1 MAGRAAGA
9 GWPADLD
16 RPSSSVTSHDVARL
30 AGVSQ
35 ATVSRALRRA
45 PNVPAATRERVERAA
60 QALGYV
66 PNRLGRALVTQA
78 TGRIAMV
85 ADLGNPL
92 FSTLLTPVHD
102 ALSEL
107 GYQTLLF
114 VEDQTRLEDVSGLF
128 DRSVDG
134 AILSTAIAGSSLPY
148 ELDRHG
154 LPFVYLSRI
163 SDLVERDSVSADD
176 RGGAAKAARLLIDL
190 GHRDIGAILGPTN
203 TSTSRDREAGFLS
216 ELATAGLAVRPEA
229 VVRTDYTTPAGFAAF
244 ERLMTLDPRPT
255 ALFCGNDWVAVGVL
269 NGAKQRGI
277 EVPRDLTVVGFDDL
291 PVASWP
297 VFDLTTVSNPV
308 KDNAAQAARLLVH
321 RIQSGPKPAFQHVIA
336 PTELVL
342 RHTHAPPPVR

>member
-1 MAGRAAGA
+1 MASQILAGRLSPRTSA
-9 GWPADLD
+9 
-16 RPSSSVTSHDVARL
+16 SVTSHDVARL

-35 ATVSRALRRA
+35 ATVSRALRRE
-45 PNVPAATRERVERAA
+45 PNVPTATRERVERAA
-60 QALGYV
+60 RALGYV
-66 PNRLGRALVTQA
+66 PSRLGRSLVTRA

-114 VEDQTRLEDVSGLF
+114 AEHQERMEDLSGLF

-134 AILSTAIAGSSLPY
+134 AILSTAVAGSVLPF

-154 LPFVYLSRI
+154 LPFVYLSRV

-176 RGGAAKAARLLIDL
+176 LGGAAKVARLLVEL
-190 GHRDIGAILGPTN
+190 EHRDIAAILGPSN
-203 TSTSRDREAGFLS
+203 TSTSRDREAGLVRQ
-216 ELATAGLAVRPEA
+216 LVTAGIPVRPEA
-229 VVRTDYTTPAGFAAF
+229 VVRTDYTTPAGRAAF
-244 ERLMTLDPRPT
+244 QRLMDLTPRPT
-255 ALFCGNDWVAVGVL
+255 ALFCGNDWLAVGAL
-269 NGAKQRGI
+269 NGAKELGI

-291 PVASWP
+291 AVASWP

-308 KDNAAQAARLLVH
+308 KDNAAEAARLLVR
-321 RIQSGPKPAFQHVIA
+321 RIQTGPDAPYEHRVA

-342 RHTHAPPPVR
+342 RGTHAAPPSL